1 MKNFTLIAASFIA
14 ATPALAAIR
23 VVHASPDTPPVDV
36 YVNAMP
42 GPGVVPALPNLA
54 FTQATPYVALPTG
67 SYDFRVTPA
76 AATSPIALEL
86 LGVNLQQE
94 VDVTVA
100 AINFFS
106 SIEALTLVDDNT
118 SDPGNARIRFV
129 HASPDAPAVDIRVAG
144 GGPVLFPNVS
154 FRGNGGYVSVPG
166 GTYDLEVTLAGTST
180 VVLPVPGVSVDN
192 GAVYSVFAMGDVAN
206 LQAVTFVDVVPAPSS
221 LALLG
226 LGGLLAARRR
236 R

>member
-1 MKNFTLIAASFIA
+1 MLSLLAV
-14 ATPALAAIR
+14 TPALADIR
-23 VVHASPDTPPVDV
+23 VIHASPDTPPVDV
-36 YVNAMP
+36 YVNDLP
-42 GPGVVPALPNLA
+42 GPGVSPAISSLA
-54 FTQATPYVALPTG
+54 FTQATPYIGLPG
-67 SYDFRVTPA
+67 GAYDFRVTPA
-76 AATSPIALEL
+76 GAASPVALEL
-86 LGVNLQQE
+86 LGVNLQPE

-100 AINFFS
+100 AIDFFS

-144 GGPVLFPNVS
+144 GPVLFSNVA
-154 FRGNGGYVSVPG
+154 FRGNGGYISVPG

-180 VVLPVPGVSVDN
+180 VVLPLPGVGVDN
-192 GAVYSVFAMGDVAN
+192 GAVYSVFAMGGVAD